1 MPGNKNE
8 EVAALEALR
17 DSSAD
22 LVCYLESIN
31 QKLMQMNEQNEMSLR
46 VLENWSSVIAI
57 SKISSS
63 STVAT
68 SLGKSQEKELQDVMR
83 TTGLDLPFSRDQ
95 VTSWVIELIL
105 IGSFISFVT
114 TLLSRDKCLAILLP
128 NALLVTIFITSWCI
142 CEVRDPSKPKPT
154 SLLPSL
160 LKIPGKESRYCG
172 LCIKNSPGLDHH
184 CTWLNTCIADSNYE
198 AFYWL
203 VVSATCQTS
212 LQTVIGILMC
222 TVWKSEVISNAAI
235 GWDTTVITL
244 LWIHNEWVRT
254 TSSWKTAPTDYAPA
268 CLSVPV
274 FVARSH
280 ELRGTARKVLKTNV
294 KPLDYAAASTQR
306 EVDISM
312 RINESDDIYDEIEL
326 NSETKHLPDS
336 RPWPHSTVA
345 LETSSG
351 IFQQK
356 LLLTLNKMRHVAALL
371 LCVLGGNATPTVA
384 DLEKVVKSFG
394 GEFDKEQAEKLLKE
408 LEGKNIEEVIE
419 AGKAKLATVSVG
431 AAPAASGAGAAA
443 APAKVEEKVVEEEEE
458 VDMGGGMDMFGGDED
473 Y

>member
-1 MPGNKNE
+1 
-8 EVAALEALR
+8 
-17 DSSAD
+17 
-22 LVCYLESIN
+22 
-31 QKLMQMNEQNEMSLR
+31 
-46 VLENWSSVIAI
+46 
-57 SKISSS
+57 
-63 STVAT
+63 
-68 SLGKSQEKELQDVMR
+68 MR

-244 LWIHNEWVRT
+244 LWIHNVACILLANSFVLLAGFHTYLLCIGMGTYDFVLENGSDGLCTRLLKCSCFCCKKPRIARHSQVQHGG
-254 TSSWKTAPTDYAPA
+254 TSDVAGAKSVVAQKSESASASIIPTNLLAPSS
-268 CLSVPV
+268 LQ
-274 FVARSH
+274 
-280 ELRGTARKVLKTNV
+280 LQVLKTNV